1 MGGAFYQPVGVDRF
15 RATGHT
21 AGPWS
26 AASQHLGPP
35 SALLVRALEGCAPRD
50 GIALARVTVEIL
62 GPVPVAE
69 LTVTAEVERAG
80 RSVELLA
87 AELRH
92 DGRPVLR
99 ARAWRIART
108 DTTAVAGGAPPP
120 LVGPDG
126 ATPMTVP
133 DGWGRGY
140 LDAVEW
146 RVLRG
151 GMFSSGPSVVWARPL
166 VDLVDGESLT
176 DLQRV
181 FVIAD
186 SASGVSSRL
195 DIRRWLFI
203 NTELSVHL
211 YRVPSGEWVGMD
223 AATWLGPGG
232 VGLAASTLH
241 DLTGP
246 VGRSTQAL
254 LVRPRDAAAS
264 PGTAEA

>member
-1 MGGAFYQPVGVDRF
+1 VGGAFYRPLGGGRY
-15 RATGHT
+15 RPTEHT

-26 AASQHLGPP
+26 ASAQHLGPP
-35 SALLVRALEGCAPRD
+35 SALLVRALEGAAPRPD
-50 GIALARVTVEIL
+50 TALARVTVEVL

-69 LTVTAEVERAG
+69 LSVTAEVERSG
-80 RSVELLA
+80 RAVELLA

-99 ARAWRIART
+99 ARAWRITST
-108 DTTAVAGGAPPP
+108 DTATVAGGAPDALRAPEAA
-120 LVGPDG
+120 D
-126 ATPMTVP
+126 PMPVP

-151 GMFSSGPSVVWARPL
+151 GMLRDGPAVVWARPL
-166 VDLVDGESLT
+166 VDLVDGEPTT
-176 DLQRV
+176 DLQRL

-211 YRVPSGEWVGMD
+211 HRTPSGEWVGMD
-223 AATWLGPGG
+223 AVTWIGPDGAG
-232 VGLAASTLH
+232 TAASTLH
-241 DLTGP
+241 DLAGP

-254 LVRPRDAAAS
+254 LVRPRDGS
-264 PGTAEA
+264 PAR